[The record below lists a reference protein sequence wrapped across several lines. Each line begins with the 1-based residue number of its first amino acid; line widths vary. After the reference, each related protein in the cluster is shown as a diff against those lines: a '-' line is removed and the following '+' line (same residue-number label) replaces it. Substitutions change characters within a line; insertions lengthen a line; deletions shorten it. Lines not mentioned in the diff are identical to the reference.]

1 MCPEI
6 HCDTILLA
14 FAEQTKN
21 EVLVQS
27 MFSAWKEEA
36 IGDGRASK
44 QLKADCFNKF
54 VLTHAH
60 FRMWR
65 NAVRWGK
72 IILQKYNFS
81 MLKASLL
88 LKLLPIIY
96 SAQQSKKHF

>member
-1 MCPEI
+1 MVSQCQMFPTAPITENKNVPNSRKI

-60 FRMWR
+60 FRKWR
-65 NAVRWGK
+65 NAVR
-72 IILQKYNFS
+72 
-81 MLKASLL
+81 
-88 LKLLPIIY
+88 
-96 SAQQSKKHF
+96 

>member
-1 MCPEI
+1 MVSQFQIFPIAPITENKNVHNSREI
-6 HCDTILLA
+6 HCDTILLT

-65 NAVRWGK
+65 NAVR
-72 IILQKYNFS
+72 
-81 MLKASLL
+81 
-88 LKLLPIIY
+88 
-96 SAQQSKKHF
+96 